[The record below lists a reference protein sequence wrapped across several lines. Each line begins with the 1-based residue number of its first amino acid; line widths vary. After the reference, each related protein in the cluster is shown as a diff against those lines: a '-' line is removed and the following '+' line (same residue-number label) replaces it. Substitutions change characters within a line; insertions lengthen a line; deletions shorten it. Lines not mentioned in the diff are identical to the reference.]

1 MIFFSTKYTSEV
13 RREMY
18 EGVGEKP
25 KIWQPLLEESI

>member
-25 KIWQPLLEESI
+25 KI